1 MEDKVPNYSTWSQN
15 YIRRYKESDIFEIIF
30 KKILK
35 QAIEYGFVDMEAV
48 FYDGT
53 HQKADAN
60 KRKVEDAEIEIEAKY
75 YRDELLK
82 EANEIRKEHNQKE
95 LKTLVNEELVFNEKT
110 GEEEVVRKTK
120 HIKKSLTDPES
131 GHYHKGEHEQCFA
144 YTHNT
149 CCDKNGFVMA
159 HVTTPGNVHDSSSF
173 KDLRDKVMEEYSDK
187 IKYESLDTGYK
198 TPAICREIV
207 KDNKIPLMPYKRP
220 MTGKGLF
227 KKYEFKYNEDKDL
240 YICPNNEEL
249 KYGVVDKNGY
259 KRYKSD
265 PNQCINCPSKD
276 KCTKSKNNQKIFT
289 VHIWKKFVDYAE
301 EIRHSDL
308 WKKIYPLRKE
318 TIERIF
324 GDCKEQHGLRFS
336 RVRGLRKN
344 EINATMI
351 FACYNLKKMA
361 IWNDRN
367 KKKGYNSSLNTS
379 NILTFIPKFIK
390 NINFSMKKVI
400 YQF

>member
-15 YIRRYKESDIFEIIF
+15 YIRRYKESAVFEVIF

-35 QAIEYGFVDMEAV
+35 QAIEYGFLDMEAV

-60 KRKVEDAEIEIEAKY
+60 KRKVEDAEVEIEAKY

-82 EANEIRKEHNQKE
+82 EVNEIRKEHGQKE
-95 LKTLVNEELVFNEKT
+95 IKTLVNEELVFNEKT
-110 GEEEVVRKTK
+110 GEEEIVRKTK
-120 HIKKSLTDPES
+120 HIKKSLTDSES

-149 CCDKNGFVMA
+149 CCDKNGFVIS
-159 HVTTPGNVHDSSSF
+159 HVTTPGNVHDSSSL
-173 KDLRDKVMEEYSDK
+173 KDVRDKVMEEYSDK
-187 IKYESLDTGYK
+187 IKYESLDAGYK

-227 KKYEFKYNEDKDL
+227 KKNDFKYNEEKDV

-249 KYGVVDKNGY
+249 KYSLVDKNGY
-259 KRYKSD
+259 KIYKSD
-265 PNQCINCPSKD
+265 PRKCINCPLKD
-276 KCTKSKNNQKIFT
+276 KCTKSKNNQKLYT
-289 VHIWKKFVDYAE
+289 AHVWKKYVDYAE

-308 WKKIYPLRKE
+308 WKQIYPLRKE

-351 FACYNLKKMA
+351 FACHNLKKMA
-361 IWNDRN
+361 IWNDGN
-367 KKKGYNSSLNTS
+367 KKKEYISPLNIPNISQYIYNL
-379 NILTFIPKFIK
+379 LK
-390 NINFSMKKVI
+390 NLKLCLEKAV